1 MRDLFYFLFGMCVPL
16 IWMVILLMIKVVSK
30 EIERLDKE

>member
-16 IWMVILLMIKVVSK
+16 IWAVILLMIRVVQK
-30 EIERLDKE
+30 EMDRLDKE